1 MVTVPRVTQCSM
13 CTGATECTD
22 CVNCCGRQGVGEQV
36 KKEETLEASCNSGW
50 VSSL

>member
-1 MVTVPRVTQCSM
+1 MTQCSM
-13 CTGATECTD
+13 CTGANECTN

-36 KKEETLEASCNSGW
+36 KKEETLEASYNSGW